1 MTQLMDPPTTHQPTE
16 RPPNLLTIPNLDE
29 YLGPLARHDSS
40 LRRRILPALAIAV
53 IITAFVYATT
63 PFTFAGA
70 VECRPNGVAGATPA
84 PGTPAGTVVGDAAK
98 RCAEAAGSRVATAGV
113 IALLAAVVGVAGAVA
128 PSRAEVEARRNE
140 TPGDGDQASP
150 DARPTAMAS

>member
-1 MTQLMDPPTTHQPTE
+1 M
-16 RPPNLLTIPNLDE
+16 PNLDE
-29 YLGPLARHDSS
+29 YLGPLPQHDSS

-53 IITAFVYATT
+53 IILAFVYATT

-84 PGTPAGTVVGDAAK
+84 PGTPAGTVVGDPAK

-128 PSRAEVEARRNE
+128 PSRAEIEARRGVPPEGGQRASSN
-140 TPGDGDQASP
+140 GRQA
-150 DARPTAMAS
+150 ATT